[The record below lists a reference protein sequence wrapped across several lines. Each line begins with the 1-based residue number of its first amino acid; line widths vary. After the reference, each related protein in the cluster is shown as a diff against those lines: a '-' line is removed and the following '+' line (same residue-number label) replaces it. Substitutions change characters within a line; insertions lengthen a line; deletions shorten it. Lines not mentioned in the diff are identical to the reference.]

1 MVYDKLPKEMNCS
14 GCGACTN
21 VCPVD
26 AIRMEYSKDTG
37 FSVPSINQDKCINC
51 GMCTKACPSLN
62 PKFENNTEP
71 KFYSFCA
78 DDETRK
84 VSSSGGMFSVIAE
97 YVLAQ
102 GGYVCGAA
110 FDEDM
115 KLRHRIVSSPEELAP
130 LRGSKYLQSDVND
143 CYKRIKALLNDG
155 KKVFFCGTPCQVAA
169 LYNVVRTRHE
179 NLITADLLCHG
190 TPSQKFF
197 DAYLADV
204 SNGKKVV
211 NAQFRSKRF
220 GWSYRGIIVNFE
232 DGTEYV
238 GTNTAEEKDPY
249 VIAFIKNMM
258 MRYTCYDCKFNDYPR
273 QGDFTIGDLWH
284 SDKLDPKSNDKKG
297 TSFVFLNNAKAES
310 LFAELCESA
319 KYYNEIYVENY
330 AKIPNRVRAKEHAHP
345 ARRRFL
351 NLMKTKTFTEAF
363 KQAYNDR
370 YDIGLVGVMG
380 NENIGSILTYYALY
394 HTLTGMGYS
403 VLPIERPLD
412 SPLKISEK
420 AVKFS
425 KKWLPAYA
433 QFVQCETIDDMRSL
447 NDRCDQFVVGSDQI
461 YLAAMSRKR
470 NHCYFLQWADD
481 SKNKVA
487 YASSFGGP
495 GARGSDEYY
504 HWLQYFLNRFSF
516 VSSREDDGVALAN
529 NRLKL
534 RQEAQWCIDPVFLCD
549 PKHYYKLVKAAKRER
564 EKPFIGS
571 YILIPRPAINDLLK
585 KTHAHFPECDVEVI
599 GSKEMIGK
607 ATVQKQQSALSEYK
621 HFDSFPVGRTLE
633 IIKHCKF
640 FVTDS
645 FHGVCFS
652 IIFKKNFLV
661 VPRDFQDR
669 FHSLLD
675 RIGLS
680 DRIIKGD
687 HSNLT
692 EEHFK
697 PINYD
702 AVYKKLNAEV
712 SRCRKLL
719 EEALQNGSDTLTDRD
734 VLMQYIDTQRDSI
747 RNLEAQVAQMQN
759 VLTVLQ
765 NRLPDGADDIVSF
778 EEVTAADK

>member
-1 MVYDKLPKEMNCS
+1 MVFDMVYDKLPKEMNCS

-21 VCPVD
+21 VCPVN

-37 FSVPSINQDKCINC
+37 FSIPAINKEKCVDC
-51 GMCTKACPSLN
+51 GLCTRTCPSLN
-62 PKFENNTEP
+62 PKFENNREP

-97 YVLAQ
+97 HVLAQ

-110 FDEDM
+110 FDENM
-115 KLRHRIVSSPEELAP
+115 QLRHRIVNTSEELAP

-143 CYKRIKALLNDG
+143 CYKQIKALLADG
-155 KKVFFCGTPCQVAA
+155 KKVFFCGTPCQVAG
-169 LYNVVRTRHE
+169 LYNVLRKRPD

-204 SNGKKVV
+204 SKGKKVV
-211 NAQFRSKRF
+211 DTQFRSKRF
-220 GWSYRGIIVNFE
+220 GWSYRGIVVKFE

-249 VIAFIKNMM
+249 VIAFIKNLM

-297 TSFVFLNNAKAES
+297 TSFVFLNNAKAEE
-310 LFAELCESA
+310 LFTTLCESA
-319 KYYNEIYVENY
+319 KYYNEIHVEDY
-330 AKIPNRVRAKEHAHP
+330 SKIPNRVRAKETAHP

-351 NLMKTKTFTEAF
+351 ALLKTKTFTEAY

-380 NENIGSILTYYALY
+380 NENIGSILTYYGLY
-394 HTLTGMGYS
+394 HTLTEMGYS

-412 SPLKISEK
+412 SPLKVSDK
-420 AVKFS
+420 AKAFS
-425 KKWLPAYA
+425 KKWMPAYA
-433 QFVQCETIDDMRSL
+433 QFVQYDTLDDMREL
-447 NDRCDQFVVGSDQI
+447 NSKCSQFVVGSDQI
-461 YLAAMSRKR
+461 FLAGMSRKR

-481 SKNKVA
+481 SKNKIG

-495 GARGSDEYY
+495 GARGTAEYY
-504 HWLQYFLNRFSF
+504 HWLRYFLNRFSF
-516 VSSREDDGVALAN
+516 LSCREDDGVTLVN
-529 NRLKL
+529 NELKL
-534 RQEAQWCIDPVFLCD
+534 DREAQWCIDPVFLCD
-549 PKHYYKLVKAAKRER
+549 PKKYIRLANAFKRER
-564 EKPFIGS
+564 KKPFIGS

-585 KTHAHFPECDVEVI
+585 KTHAQLPDCDVEVI
-599 GSKEMIGK
+599 GSKEMISK
-607 ATVQKQQSALSEYK
+607 ASVQKQQKALAGYK
-621 HFDSFPVGRTLE
+621 HFDSFPVGHTLE
-633 IIKHCKF
+633 IIKNCEF

-692 EEHFK
+692 EAHFK
-697 PINYD
+697 PIDYD
-702 AVYKKLNAEV
+702 KVYEKLNAEI
-712 SRCRKLL
+712 SRCRGLL
-719 EEALQNGSDTLTDRD
+719 AEALQNGSDTLTDRD
-734 VLMQYIDTQRDSI
+734 VLMQYLDTQRSSI
-747 RNLEAQVAQMQN
+747 QSLEEKVSQLEAL
-759 VLTVLQ
+759 LTSLVPEQ
-765 NRLPDGADDIVSF
+765 SASAGDDAF
-778 EEVTAADK
+778 REV

>member
-1 MVYDKLPKEMNCS
+1 MVFDKLPKEMNCS

-21 VCPVD
+21 VCPVG
-26 AIRMEYSKDTG
+26 AIKMVYSTDTG
-37 FSVPSINQDKCINC
+37 FIVPDINPDKCVNC
-51 GMCTKACPSLN
+51 GLCTNACPSLN

-115 KLRHRIVSSPEELAP
+115 KLRHRIVSTPEELAP

-143 CYKRIKALLNDG
+143 CYKQIKVLLNEG
-155 KKVFFCGTPCQVAA
+155 KKVFFCGTPCQVAG
-169 LYNVVRTRHE
+169 LYNVIRSRHE

-249 VIAFIKNMM
+249 VIAFIKNLM
-258 MRYTCYDCKFNDYPR
+258 MRFTCYDCKFNDYPR

-310 LFAELCESA
+310 LFGELCKSA
-319 KYYNEIYVENY
+319 KYYNEIHVENY
-330 AKIPNRVRAKEHAHP
+330 SQIPNRVRAKEHAHP

-351 NLMKTKTFTEAF
+351 NLLKTKTFTEAY

-380 NENIGSILTYYALY
+380 NENIGSILTYYGLY
-394 HTLTGMGYS
+394 HTLTEMGYS

-412 SPLKISEK
+412 APLKVSDK
-420 AVKFS
+420 AKAFS

-433 QFVQCETIDDMRSL
+433 QFVQCDTIDDMRTL
-447 NDRCDQFVVGSDQI
+447 NDKCDQFVVGSDQI

-481 SKNKVA
+481 RKNKVA

-495 GARGSDEYY
+495 GARGTAEYY
-504 HWLQYFLNRFSF
+504 QWLRYFLNRFSF
-516 VSSREDDGVALAN
+516 VSSREDDGVGLVN
-529 NRLKL
+529 NELKL
-534 RQEAQWCIDPVFLCD
+534 AKPAQWVIDPVFLCD
-549 PKHYYKLVKAAKRER
+549 PKKYHRLANAFKRER
-564 EKPFIGS
+564 KKPFIGS
-571 YILIPRPAINDLLK
+571 YILIPRPQINGLLK
-585 KTHAHFPECDVEVI
+585 KAHAHFPECDVEVI

-607 ATVQKQQSALSEYK
+607 ASVKKQQSALAGYQ
-621 HFDSFPVGRTLE
+621 HFDSFPVGHTLE
-633 IIKHCKF
+633 IIKNCKF

-697 PINYD
+697 PIDYTK
-702 AVYKKLNAEV
+702 VYEKLNAEV
-712 SRCRKLL
+712 ARCKKLL
-719 EEALQNGSDTLTDRD
+719 SDALQNKTEEYSDRD
-734 VLMQYIDTQRDSI
+734 VLMKYIDKQQESI
-747 RNLEAQVAQMQN
+747 QSLEAQIQQMQTL
-759 VLTVLQ
+759 LTAMQ
-765 NRLPDGADDIVSF
+765 GNMTGGAKDETAEF
-778 EEVTAADK
+778 FKEV